1 MNVSLRNLGWSSLA
15 LFALVGCDTAPTP
28 APAPGAVPPTAP
40 APESKAKEEVKA
52 LPVDKADAGKKMEP
66 TPAIGDSEKLTDKE
80 MGNVKKLAAD
90 DQAIALAQVVCPVS
104 GGHLGS
110 MGTPLKQEVD
120 GKAFFLCCDGC
131 VDKVK
136 EDPKG
141 VLAKLKK

>member
-1 MNVSLRNLGWSSLA
+1 MNASLRHLGWSTLA
-15 LFALVGCDTAPTP
+15 LFALAGCDTAPTP
-28 APAPGAVPPTAP
+28 APSQGPVPATAP
-40 APESKAKEEVKA
+40 PPESRAKEEVKA
-52 LPVDKADAGKKMEP
+52 LPVDKADAGKMEP

-80 MGNVKKLAAD
+80 MAKVKELPAAD
-90 DQAIALAQVVCPVS
+90 QPIALAQVVCPVS
-104 GGHLGS
+104 GGHLGG
-110 MGTPLKQEVD
+110 MGVPIKQEVD